1 MQNKNQYGLILNK
14 ANVTK
19 TNKQPI
25 KTFVANTNNRN
36 DSEDD
41 EEISPTDY
49 KSLINKS
56 IARQQNYNTQ
66 KIADEIS
73 KNIMEDPN
81 IYEYDSLYDN
91 TDTKKN
97 QNRTKTNPMSNY
109 YNDSVDNS
117 KPKYLNAILAAT
129 EKRKIEQSITKE
141 KVEKKRR
148 EREEGQYGDKPKY
161 VTKSYEQA
169 LALNKKTEIETTI
182 REQNSTV
189 NSDYG
194 MMGFYSN
201 LLTKNSAMGAQ
212 SKEEKEEAELL
223 KAYQNK
229 KKDYENL
236 LRQDDDED
244 SQKNKRDKG
253 NDKNISKKNY
263 DEEVIVNEIR
273 KLKNTK
279 EETNT
284 QKNPDSIEISG
295 KNSVDELKLRYL
307 ERKRQREEKKD

>member
-1 MQNKNQYGLILNK
+1 MQNKNEYGLILNK
-14 ANVTK
+14 AKITK

-49 KSLINKS
+49 KALINKS
-56 IARQQNYNTQ
+56 ISRQQNYNT
-66 KIADEIS
+66 KIIAEEIS
-73 KNIMEDPN
+73 KNIIEDPN

-91 TDTKKN
+91 YTSKN
-97 QNRTKTNPMSNY
+97 QNRSKTNPISNN

-117 KPKYLNAILAAT
+117 KPKYINAILAAT
-129 EKRKIEQSITKE
+129 EKRKIEQSIIKE
-141 KVEKKRR
+141 KVERKRR

-169 LALNKKTEIETTI
+169 LTLNKKTEIETAN
-182 REQNSTV
+182 REQNNTV
-189 NSDYG
+189 NSDFG

-212 SKEEKEEAELL
+212 SKEEKEEAEILMAYQTKK
-223 KAYQNK
+223 KAY
-229 KKDYENL
+229 ENF
-236 LRQDDDED
+236 LRKDDDEN
-244 SQKNKRDKG
+244 SQKNIRVKG
-253 NDKNISKKNY
+253 NDTNISKQNF
-263 DEEVIVNEIR
+263 DEELIVNEIK

-284 QKNPDSIEISG
+284 QNKPDSNEISE
-295 KNSVDELKLRYL
+295 KNNVDELKLRYL
-307 ERKRQREEKKD
+307 ERKRLREEKKD